1 MVKYSVIMV
10 AIKVS
15 ASVKGTEK
23 RGRGMEGFIEVMTFD

>member
-15 ASVKGTEK
+15 ASVKETEK
-23 RGRGMEGFIEVMTFD
+23 RVRQAFAEVTTLD